1 MNMIVCVDDRWG
13 IGCGERLLVNIPDDK
28 RFFREQTTGGVV
40 LAGRKTMETLPG
52 HKGLPGRKNLVMT
65 HDPQYQFPDAV
76 SVHTVEEALR
86 ELGRYEEDRQ
96 YIIGGGEI
104 YKLFLPY
111 CTRVYV
117 TKVHQTFPA
126 DIFFPD
132 LDADSA
138 WKPVSR
144 SECLRY
150 EDLVYQFLTYEKNT
164 I

>member
-13 IGCGERLLVNIPDDK
+13 IGCGEQLLVNIPDDK
-28 RFFREQTTGGVV
+28 RFFREKTTGGVV

-52 HKGLPGRKNLVMT
+52 YRGLPGRKNLVMT
-65 HDPQYQFPDAV
+65 HDLQYQFPDAV

-86 ELGRYEEDRQ
+86 ELRRYEEDRQ

-111 CTRVYV
+111 CNRVYV

-126 DIFFPD
+126 DVFFPD
-132 LDADSA
+132 LDADPA
-138 WKPVSR
+138 WKSASQ

-150 EDLVYQFLTYEKNT
+150 EDLAYQFLTYEKNT
-164 I
+164 V

>member
-13 IGCGERLLVNIPDDK
+13 IGCGEQLLVNIPDDK
-28 RFFREQTTGGVV
+28 RFFREKTTGGVV

-52 HKGLPGRKNLVMT
+52 YRGLPRRKNLVMT

-86 ELGRYEEDRQ
+86 ELRRYEEDRQ

-111 CTRVYV
+111 CNRVYV

-126 DIFFPD
+126 DVFFPD
-132 LDADSA
+132 LDADPA
-138 WKPVSR
+138 WKSASQ

-150 EDLVYQFLTYEKNT
+150 EDLAYQFLTYEKNT
-164 I
+164 V